1 MMLFSAATKTDP
13 DCDDPLEA
21 FMRNVKAGKA
31 LDSQT
36 RKKLKFR
43 LLEARKES
51 LRLTKLA
58 DIARPVNLPKLN
70 K

>member
-1 MMLFSAATKTDP
+1 MP
-13 DCDDPLEA
+13 DCEDPLEA
-21 FMRNVKAGKA
+21 FMRNVKEGRT

-51 LRLTKLA
+51 IRLAKLA
-58 DIARPVNLPKLN
+58 DIARPANLPKLD